1 MCTYLNTDMH
11 IDISKN
17 KNLYFLKT
25 QCEKISSQSALKC
38 HIYQAKQVTV
48 MGWLQLTITYSAFYK
63 NLGGISSRLQTERND
78 KEKEIF
84 TLARTVC
91 IGCNST
97 GDLANTDMY

>member
-1 MCTYLNTDMH
+1 MFYW
-11 IDISKN
+11 
-17 KNLYFLKT
+17 
-25 QCEKISSQSALKC
+25 
-38 HIYQAKQVTV
+38 AKQVTV
-48 MGWLQLTITYSAFYK
+48 MGWLQLTIAYGAFYK

-97 GDLANTDMY
+97 RDLANTDMY